1 MRPIADLPFLSAS
14 EVRDQNQTKHYR
26 ADNAC
31 DALGTDAG
39 AEESYFESLRLCH
52 EQAPSNER
60 QGRVAVAISTL
71 SGNWS
76 GRDNRIPDENK
87 LLCIFI

>member
-1 MRPIADLPFLSAS
+1 MRPIADLPCLSAS
-14 EVRDQNQTKHYR
+14 EVCDQNQTKYYR

-39 AEESYFESLRLCH
+39 AEQSYFKSLRLCH
-52 EQAPSNER
+52 GVAPSNER

-76 GRDNRIPDENK
+76 GRYNGISDENK
-87 LLCIFI
+87 LSRVFR